1 MYDKLDEALAIYRQS
16 EQELNRLEIR
26 MDDPTY
32 REQQRVLSY
41 CLMREVNILRQLGKP
56 DEANGLSEQ
65 ELVAARKSGDDIT
78 LARALMSA
86 GTNLIV
92 TGRIDEGLQWINE
105 AAERFKT
112 GDSYDHRLGRGWCRI
127 LLADLTNAGMIKKEP
142 DEVIKIA
149 TEAMEILE
157 PLEN

>member
-1 MYDKLDEALAIYRQS
+1 MNQTTQTIQLIENRIENALHELEMHDKLDEAFAIYRQS

-41 CLMREVNILRQLGKP
+41 CLMREGNILRQLGKP
-56 DEANGLSEQ
+56 DKANAFSEQ
-65 ELVAARKSGDDIT
+65 ELAAARWSGDDIT

-92 TGRIDEGLQWINE
+92 AGRIDEGLQRIDE

-112 GDSYDHRLGRGWCRI
+112 G
-127 LLADLTNAGMIKKEP
+127 
-142 DEVIKIA
+142 IA
-149 TEAMEILE
+149 TITGWAWVGAGSCWRTWPM
-157 PLEN
+157 PA